1 MGVSLFPACPS
12 PPGDRAALGAAHMIR
27 MRGKEEGPF
36 VLFVCERN
44 HTLDDEGREIGE
56 EDNKGNDTKRGG
68 GSPEGMKSHGDG
80 VRQSLEAEST

>member
-1 MGVSLFPACPS
+1 
-12 PPGDRAALGAAHMIR
+12 MIR

-68 GSPEGMKSHGDG
+68 GIARGDEKSRGRGSPKFRGGKHI
-80 VRQSLEAEST
+80 RN